1 MKPERKIRI
10 RTCVV
15 CGKKLTKD
23 DLTRLVRLPDG
34 TVTTDSTG
42 KMPGRGV
49 YLCKSPECADKLKPE
64 RLKRA
69 LRTSVDAEKCEEFAD
84 AARQGKTDM

>member
-15 CGKKLTKD
+15 CGKKFTKD
-23 DLTRLVRLPDG
+23 DLQRLVRLPDG
-34 TVTTDSTG
+34 TVTCDPTG

-49 YLCKSPECADKLKPE
+49 YVCKSAGCADKLKPE

-69 LRTSVDAEKCEEFAD
+69 LRTGVDAEMCESFAD